1 MGNFSPD
8 TMVLGAGGLSRDRSV
23 FRRYPDDIF
32 TVPIWMER
40 RLKGVWQLVYFVK
53 AGGSKGLGS
62 QSDLVLDLMCRR
74 DRWGATSGRCRLP
87 AL

>member
-1 MGNFSPD
+1 MQG
-8 TMVLGAGGLSRDRSV
+8 VYREIV
-23 FRRYPDDIF
+23 QYRRYPADIF

-40 RLKGVWQLVYFVK
+40 RLKSVWQLVYFVK

-62 QSDLVLDLMCRR
+62 QSDLVLDLMRRR
-74 DRWGATSGRCRLP
+74 DRWGAPSGRCRLP